1 MAYYDVGVI
10 GVGRVGLPL
19 GLSLSSKGLKVLGID
34 IDKDIIEKVNRK
46 VMPFKEEGYDE
57 LINEVDFK
65 VSSNHADV
73 RDVENIIITVGTPLL
88 PHIETDLSQLKRVLN
103 SIKQHIVK
111 GHNIIL
117 RSTVAPKTTEYVKK
131 YLELNTGYRVGT
143 DIFLSFCPERIAE
156 GRALIEL
163 EQLPQIIGSEDG
175 ESALRAEKIFT
186 RLTKDILHTDYI
198 SAELVKLFNNISRY
212 IHFAVSNQFAIIA
225 DSFGANIYDI
235 LHMSNYKYPRGVI
248 PKPGFTAG
256 TCLRKDF
263 GMINENVPYTDLLL
277 SAWKVN
283 EFMPKFL
290 VDNLK
295 QRTEIYNKVVCVLG
309 YSFKSDT
316 DDTRDSLVPKLI
328 RYLEREAPKEIKVH
342 DPFLPETID
351 GSYVNHSLDDAIKNA
366 DIVYFAVNHTSFKAD
381 FPGIIEN
388 CRDDCWFIDLWNTGN
403 TNRIFFKKDD
413 LKRQ

>member
-1 MAYYDVGVI
+1 MALYDVGVI
-10 GVGRVGLPL
+10 GIGRVGLPL
-19 GLSLSSKGLKVLGID
+19 ALSLCSKGLKVLGLDINND
-34 IDKDIIEKVNRK
+34 IIDKVNHK
-46 VMPFKEEGYDE
+46 IMPFKEEGYDE
-57 LINEVDFK
+57 ILGRVDFK
-65 VSSNHADV
+65 ASNDIADV
-73 RDVENIIITVGTPLL
+73 KDAENIIITVGTPLL
-88 PHIETDLSQLKRVLN
+88 AHIETDLSQLKKVLN
-103 SIKQHIVK
+103 SIKPHIAK

-117 RSTVAPKTTEYVKK
+117 RSTVAPRTTEFVKK
-131 YLELNTGYRVGT
+131 YLELSTGFKVGI

-163 EQLPQIIGSEDG
+163 EELPQIIGSEDG
-175 ESALRAEKIFT
+175 QSAAKAEKIFSN
-186 RLTKDILHTDYI
+186 LTKDIMHTDYI

-225 DSFGANIYDI
+225 DSFGADIYDI
-235 LHMSNYKYPRGVI
+235 IYMSNYKYPRGVI

-295 QRTEIYNKVVCVLG
+295 HRTDLYNKIIAVLG
-309 YSFKSDT
+309 YSFKNDT

-328 RYLEREAPKEIKVH
+328 RYLEREAPAEIRVH
-342 DPFLPETID
+342 DPFLPEVID
-351 GSYVNHSLDDAIKNA
+351 ELYVNSSLDETVQNA
-366 DIVYFAVNHTSFKAD
+366 DVIYFAINHTSFKTN
-381 FPGIIEN
+381 FLNIYEK
-388 CRDDCWFIDLWNTGN
+388 CRDNCWFVDLWNVSNTG
-403 TNRIFFKKDD
+403 RIFFKKDD
-413 LKRQ
+413 FK